1 MRSWVI
7 QWLLK
12 LLLFNAAAVLLY
24 LIAVYLLGL
33 PQESFSVAG
42 IRGEWLLLLAGNAVF
57 ILYDRAIG
65 GVAVFYWSRLHPVVA
80 RIFRK

>member
-1 MRSWVI
+1 MKKTFLSV
-7 QWLLK
+7 
-12 LLLFNAAAVLLY
+12 FSAV
-24 LIAVYLLGL
+24 
-33 PQESFSVAG
+33 
-42 IRGEWLLLLAGNAVF
+42 WLLLLAGNAVF